1 MVEVVML
8 RVLHLENWKSFHES
22 VDFTMIAGRESRHKD
37 TLFRDGKARVLPISA
52 IYGANAAGKSALLDA
67 VQLLQQLVS
76 EPRARGRRLPYNPH
90 KLYGL
95 GKPTVLGVEIV
106 LDTEDT
112 TSNRMAIVYY
122 EVAYTAERV
131 VAESLY
137 RLRSVDEEAIFVRD
151 ERGVELYGD
160 LDDNDFAQA
169 VARTV
174 QGNGLLLEALANSE
188 EEVDGIIAGVVRWFT
203 QLRVIRRGAAFVAMP
218 EWIAK
223 DDDFRAIMSTGLP
236 TADSGICGVTF
247 APVEREKV
255 PVPDDELDQF
265 EEQLVNDGDER
276 YLINGRGGAFRVRR
290 ENDGAVSYERLV
302 TIHQDDGRRFELPLE
317 QESDGT
323 IRYLNLLPI
332 LYWVGREDSH
342 GVFLI
347 DELEDSL
354 HPKLTEELLRL
365 FLRATGEE
373 QRRQLIFT
381 THELHLLR
389 SDMLRRDE
397 IWLVEKHDH
406 NSELI
411 RLTDFSDKG
420 VRDGADLAKI
430 YMSGRLG
437 GVPRI

>member
-1 MVEVVML
+1 ML
-8 RVLHLENWKSFHES
+8 RVLHLENWQSFHES

-276 YLINGRGGAFRVRR
+276 YLINGRGGLPCAARERWRRV
-290 ENDGAVSYERLV
+290 L
-302 TIHQDDGRRFELPLE
+302 
-317 QESDGT
+317 
-323 IRYLNLLPI
+323 
-332 LYWVGREDSH
+332 
-342 GVFLI
+342 
-347 DELEDSL
+347 
-354 HPKLTEELLRL
+354 
-365 FLRATGEE
+365 
-373 QRRQLIFT
+373 
-381 THELHLLR
+381 
-389 SDMLRRDE
+389 
-397 IWLVEKHDH
+397 
-406 NSELI
+406 
-411 RLTDFSDKG
+411 
-420 VRDGADLAKI
+420 
-430 YMSGRLG
+430 
-437 GVPRI
+437 